1 MKANGL
7 LSFPVLWYTGDGK
20 SDPRKTQQL
29 HGFILSLSS
38 KHFWDYLMDHRHW
51 HKDKQHQPYP
61 PTWVHGPI
69 QRTEIQIAKKG
80 GKRLP
85 EKGHT
90 QIRRGRFWVTLWW

>member
-1 MKANGL
+1 MGSYHFLCSGTRETETQALEKHNSCTA
-7 LSFPVLWYTGDGK
+7 SFF
-20 SDPRKTQQL
+20 
-29 HGFILSLSS
+29 HLSS
-38 KHFWDYLMDHRHW
+38 KHFWDNLMDHRHW

-69 QRTEIQIAKKG
+69 QRTEIQIAKKR

-90 QIRRGRFWVTLWW
+90 QIRRGRLWVTLWW